1 MVGFGLSC
9 SQTNYPQACIGQF
22 GLQPTVEMINCAV
35 LLSRWLPTMKRTR
48 TSTRKRI
55 SANATELGRLAIEL
69 AESGGKLERTFW
81 ENQISELVDKL
92 LHDGAEDDLNAAL
105 DRLFDSH
112 AMAHDALADVVES
125 CAESCVMSHQGQ
137 DFDIMMFNVPL
148 LAWSRFSIPAGTIP
162 KSTLQTLKVQLG
174 AHVFSASA
182 QIALADYLYSPD
194 QLPRSFVDTW
204 QLMRDLGGAALCGST
219 LKLDV
224 STLPETNQF
233 LSDTRYLIG
242 AIAVPRG
249 MPLFRWNESDNC
261 TRESALKE
269 WVKQGGP
276 SLEPLLTGC
285 AFQTLLADAY
295 HASCRTSDM
304 ASRPYSV
311 RASVAFLQTTLGNP
325 AESMRVVI
333 GGFHD
338 KRLEEYRIGFGPR
351 DSDTIFHGVIWPLL
365 GAEDETTDVAGEIE
379 TLLRECGIKEIIVH
393 DQQFPFEFCD
403 DCGAPLYP
411 NAEGDT
417 VHAELPEQSNAP
429 SQTLH

>member
-1 MVGFGLSC
+1 
-9 SQTNYPQACIGQF
+9 
-22 GLQPTVEMINCAV
+22 
-35 LLSRWLPTMKRTR
+35 MKRNR
-48 TSTRKRI
+48 ISTRKRI
-55 SANATELGRLAIEL
+55 SADATELGRLATGL
-69 AESGGKLERTFW
+69 AESGGKLERAFW
-81 ENQISELVDKL
+81 EKQVTELVDKL
-92 LHDGAEDDLNAAL
+92 LQDGAEDDLNASL

-112 AMAHDALADVVES
+112 ALAHDSLADTIES

-137 DFDIMMFNVPL
+137 DFDIMLFNVPL

-182 QIALADYLYSPD
+182 QLALADYLYSPD

-219 LKLDV
+219 LKLDI

-249 MPLFRWNESDNC
+249 MPLFRWNETDSC

-285 AFQTLLADAY
+285 AFQTLLADSY

-325 AESMRVVI
+325 AESLRAVI

-351 DSDTIFHGVIWPLL
+351 DSDAIFHGVIWPLL
-365 GAEDETTDVAGEIE
+365 GAEDETTDVIGEIE
-379 TLLRECGIKEIIVH
+379 TLLRETGIKEIVAH

-411 NAEGDT
+411 NVEGDT